1 MLGFEQGSPQCVI
14 SILCQKEEGMNEQ
27 ETTSSAELPGWLRGS
42 EMGELI
48 FAHDWVDSGLGS
60 ISAWSPALR
69 FAVNMMLLMPSAV
82 LLLWGPKLIQIYNDG
97 YRNLMAAKHPDGL
110 GQPVSECW
118 PEVWHFLAPICE
130 GVMERCESFSFDDQP
145 LIINRT
151 GNLKRLFSNSPTVPS
166 PISRTAFPVVLPQL
180 RSKPGCRACW

>member
-1 MLGFEQGSPQCVI
+1 MLGFEQYSLQCVI
-14 SILCQKEEGMNEQ
+14 SILCQKEEGMNER
-27 ETTSSAELPGWLRGS
+27 ETTNSAELPEWLRGS

-48 FAHDWVDSGLGS
+48 FAYDWIDSGLGP
-60 ISAWSPALR
+60 ISAWSPALQ
-69 FAVNMMLLMPSAV
+69 FTVSMMLLMPSAV
-82 LLLWGPKLIQIYNDG
+82 LLLWGPKLIQIYNDS

-151 GNLKRLFSNSPTVPS
+151 GNPEEAFFKLTYS
-166 PISRTAFPVVLPQL
+166 PIPDIKDSFSRGTSPD
-180 RSKPGCRACW
+180 